1 MLAVAPKWLNNDNVL
16 QGQLLSQTVYYLT
29 DTNTHVHTARI
40 ISYSLA
46 NKITTILIHMQLL
59 HSHIVCVCVCV
70 CVCMY
75 VCVFYE
81 SVFTLWLLLMP
92 FCLPAAHKGIIMG
105 QRWLRLALWQTQT
118 HTHTHTRV
126 YIYIYIYIYIYTYSY
141 TDTYTHSLFLFL
153 PLLHKYTFTR
163 QVCCVANRHADGPFC
178 LSLIQTHTHMY
189 RHAVINHQSCYYA
202 F

>member
-16 QGQLLSQTVYYLT
+16 QGQLLSQTAYYLT
-29 DTNTHVHTARI
+29 ATNTHAHTARI

-70 CVCMY
+70 C

-105 QRWLRLALWQTQT
+105 QRWLRLALWQAHTQT
-118 HTHTHTRV
+118 HTHTHTHTCV
-126 YIYIYIYIYIYTYSY
+126 CVCIYIYIYIYIYTYSY

-163 QVCCVANRHADGPFC
+163 QVCCVATSRNRHADRGHSVF
-178 LSLIQTHTHMY
+178 LWY
-189 RHAVINHQSCYYA
+189 RHIHTCIDMR
-202 F
+202 